1 MILGVRTVTGRA
13 YGSQGQQRERTK
25 LVALRVPES
34 LHKRIVRQMLA
45 LGVTKTEAMIQAME
59 NGL

>member
-1 MILGVRTVTGRA
+1 MILGVRTVIGRS
-13 YGSQGQQRERTK
+13 YGAQAQRRERTK

-34 LHKRIVRQMLA
+34 LHERIKRQMRV

-59 NGL
+59 AGL

>member
-1 MILGVRTVTGRA
+1 MILGVRTVHGRA
-13 YGSQGQQRERTK
+13 YGAQAQRRERTK

-34 LHKRIVRQMLA
+34 LHERIKRQMRT

-59 NGL
+59 AGL

>member
-1 MILGVRTVTGRA
+1 MILGVRTVQGRA
-13 YGSQGQQRERTK
+13 YGAQAQRRERTK

-34 LHKRIVRQMLA
+34 LHERIKRRMRT

-59 NGL
+59 AGL

>member
-1 MILGVRTVTGRA
+1 MILGVRTIQGRS
-13 YGSQGQQRERTK
+13 YGAVAQQRERTK
-25 LVALRVPES
+25 LVALRMPQT
-34 LHKRIVRQMLA
+34 LHERIQRKMRQ